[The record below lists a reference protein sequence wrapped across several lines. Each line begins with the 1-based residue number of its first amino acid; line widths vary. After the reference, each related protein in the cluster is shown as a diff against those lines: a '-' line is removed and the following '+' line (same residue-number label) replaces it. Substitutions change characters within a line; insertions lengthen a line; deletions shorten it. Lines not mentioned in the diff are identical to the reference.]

1 MFKFIYFSIFE
12 ISYDKLLKSDHND
25 LIILSAEDGN
35 IMSFTANRNDIDEAR
50 QEIQAYIDKDKRT
63 FWEMIYIIIFYI
75 TSGKA
80 KFTDKMLDLF
90 TNGPKP
96 GNTICVFIHTF
107 DQLLFVHGAN
117 MISRVYDLFGF
128 EHNFR
133 KYNPLSKDRIKLLKE
148 GFKKD
153 PILKFKYVD
162 ILY

>member
-1 MFKFIYFSIFE
+1 MFEFIYFSIFE
-12 ISYDKLLKSDHND
+12 INYDKLLKSDHND
-25 LIILSAEDGN
+25 LIILFEEDGN
-35 IMSFTANRNDIDEAR
+35 MIAIAAYRNDIDEAR

-107 DQLLFVHGAN
+107 DQVIFVHGYN
-117 MISRVYDLFGF
+117 MITRIYELFGF
-128 EHNFR
+128 DHNFY
-133 KYNPLSKDRIKLLKE
+133 KYDHLPKDKIKLLKE
-148 GFKKD
+148 GFKKNA
-153 PILKFKYVD
+153 IRNFKYVD
-162 ILY
+162 IL